1 MINSYCAGK
10 TFSFITL
17 LLIRFNK
24 EFSSLAAF
32 SPISAFGALEH
43 ASNSLVYNEE
53 FSLPAWSFPNMIRIL
68 QSAGPTLKIIL
79 GALLV
84 IICASM
90 VITLIPGGFGSS
102 LGIGGPP
109 RGVLANVGD
118 QQVTTNEVQQQ
129 ARLMVQQQFPRGGP
143 QVSALMPFFARQA
156 AEQLINEKALVAEAR
171 RLGLRVSDNELRDEL
186 QHGGLGA
193 TLFPE
198 GKFIG
203 QEEYENLIQRNF
215 EMNIPQ
221 FENLVKEEILVR
233 KLRALV
239 STSAYVGDAEVR
251 REFDRRNTKVKFEYA
266 VLTQSDILK
275 GLHPSEQEL
284 KAYYDRNKGNYANSI
299 PEKRQIRYAAID
311 SSKIAST
318 VTVSEQDLQTY
329 YDQHRDDYRQ
339 PEQVKVAHILI
350 KTPLPGPDGKVDP
363 NAVEQARKKA
373 EDVLKQVK
381 AGGDFAKLAQQY
393 SEDTSAKNG
402 GDLGWIGRGRTVPE
416 FEKVA
421 FSLAKGQTSDL
432 VKSNFG
438 FHIIRVE
445 DKQDAHLKLL
455 AEVKPQITEQVK
467 AQKVARATEA
477 AASSLLSQARGE
489 GVEKAAAAKGLH
501 AITTDYFSRAD
512 TLPGMESAPQFMD
525 AVFNE
530 QEKSPP
536 DMVQIPEGYVVFE
549 LLGVKAPASP
559 TFDQIRSKVETDFK
573 NERASVLLQQKT
585 QELSDR
591 AKAEHDLKKAA
602 KELGASL
609 KTSEPVLPDG
619 QVPDVGSMSGAASSI
634 FNLKPGEISGSIMT
648 GSNGVVAQLLDKQ
661 LPTDQEF
668 ADKKD
673 QIRQGLIQS
682 KQQELFGLFV
692 TNLRSDMEKSKVIRI
707 NQEEMKNLTARRGA
721 DEGE

>member
-1 MINSYCAGK
+1 V
-10 TFSFITL
+10 
-17 LLIRFNK
+17 
-24 EFSSLAAF
+24 
-32 SPISAFGALEH
+32 
-43 ASNSLVYNEE
+43 NSLVYNQE
-53 FSLPAWSFPNMIRIL
+53 FSLQAWSIPNMIRIL

-102 LGIGGPP
+102 LGIGGPGQ
-109 RGVLANVGD
+109 GVLANVGD
-118 QQVTTNEVQQQ
+118 QQVTTNEVQHQ
-129 ARLMVQQQFPRGGP
+129 ARLMIQQQFPRGGA
-143 QVSALMPFFARQA
+143 QASALMPFFARQA
-156 AEQLINEKALVAEAR
+156 AEQLINEKVLVAEAR
-171 RLGLRVSDNELRDEL
+171 RLGLRVTDNELRDEL

-203 QEEYENLIQRNF
+203 QEEYENLVQRNF
-215 EMNIPQ
+215 DMTIPQ
-221 FENLVKEEILVR
+221 FEELVKEEILVR

-239 STSAYVGDAEVR
+239 STSAYVSDAEVR
-251 REFDRRNTKVKFEYA
+251 REFDRRNTKAKFEYA
-266 VLTQSDILK
+266 VLTQADILK
-275 GLHPSEQEL
+275 GIHPSEQEL
-284 KAYYDRNKGNYANSI
+284 KAYYDRNKANYANSI
-299 PEKRQIRYAAID
+299 PEKRQIRYAVVE

-318 VTVSEQDLQTY
+318 VSVSDQDLQTF

-339 PEQVKVAHILI
+339 PEQVKVSHILI

-363 NAVEQARKKA
+363 NGVEQARKKA

-393 SEDTSAKNG
+393 SEDTVSAKNG
-402 GDLGWIGRGRTVPE
+402 GELGWIGRGRTVPE
-416 FEKVA
+416 FEKAA
-421 FSLAKGQTSDL
+421 FSLAKGQSSDL
-432 VKSNFG
+432 VKSSYG

-467 AQKVARATEA
+467 AQKVARATESA
-477 AASSLLSQARGE
+477 ATALLSQARGE
-489 GVEKAAAAKGLH
+489 GVEKAAVAKGFH
-501 AITTDYFSRAD
+501 AVTTDYFSRVD
-512 TLPGMESAPQFMD
+512 TLPGMESSPQLME

-536 DMVQIPEGYVVFE
+536 DMVQTPEGYVVFE
-549 LLGVKAPASP
+549 LLAVKAPATP
-559 TFDQIRSKVETDFK
+559 TFDQIRSKLETDFK

-619 QVPDVGSMSGAASSI
+619 QVPDVGSMSGAASVI
-634 FNLKPGEISGSIMT
+634 FNLKPGDISGPINT
-648 GSNGVVAQLLDKQ
+648 GSNGVVAQLLEKQ
-661 LPTDQEF
+661 LPTDQEYSE
-668 ADKKD
+668 KKD
-673 QIRQGLIQS
+673 QIRQGLLQS

-692 TNLRSDMEKSKVIRI
+692 TNLRSSMEKSKVIRI
-707 NQEEMKNLTARRGA
+707 NQQEMNNLTARRGS